1 MSVSNCTTGHIFDR
15 DYTLCIISRHT
26 KCVHPYTN
34 YQGNLPRKFSDLS
47 NHIAVIPVGEDKD
60 PAQTVEGN
68 APKDIDCTE
77 EGVFPYPG
85 NCNSYY
91 TCVRN
96 SDRTYHKSL
105 FNCPANHYFNQT
117 LDACLEA
124 DTTHFC
130 ATPEPECTSPGNY
143 VMPGDC
149 SEYYSCEKINGAWKK
164 VYHLCTEGMMFGPVA
179 QQCVAIGEEEC
190 VNGVITDDKVG
201 EEEPELKPLGR
212 SAETDVEEDVDI
224 DETEDIEEI
233 VEGIVVGSSDSEQ
246 GSFRTK
252 RSTTVTKSTSRSE
265 QTSTGNQ
272 GSSTATES
280 SGGSQSSSNSGLGN
294 SGGTSTAGTEE
305 TDDYDDLSM
314 EANAGHYK
322 FTTRKSTTRTQGTK
336 GK

>member
-15 DYTLCIISRHT
+15 DYTLCIISKHT

-96 SDRTYHKSL
+96 SDGTYHKSL
-105 FNCPANHYFNQT
+105 FNCPVNHYFNQT
-117 LDACLEA
+117 LDVCLEA

-130 ATPEPECTSPGNY
+130 ATQEPECTSPGNY

-164 VYHLCTEGMMFGPVA
+164 VYHLCTEGMMFGRVA

-201 EEEPELKPLGR
+201 EEEPELKPLG
-212 SAETDVEEDVDI
+212 EIDVEEDEDI

-233 VEGIVVGSSDSEQ
+233 VDGIVVGSSDSEQ
-246 GSFRTK
+246 GSFSTK
-252 RSTTVTKSTSRSE
+252 RSTTTTKSTSKSE
-265 QTSTGNQ
+265 QTNTGNQ
-272 GSSTATES
+272 SSSTATKS

-294 SGGTSTAGTEE
+294 SGGTSTVRTEE
-305 TDDYDDLSM
+305 TEDYDDLSM

-322 FTTRKSTTRTQGTK
+322 FTTRKPATRTQGTK